1 MIKIRQDKSANYK
14 AVFFNGKTIRM
25 RIDNSKPILAPTNP
39 EIEDVAIN
47 SKCLANC
54 SYCYTSATKF
64 GSNFENIIEK
74 AHGAWG
80 CLQPEERPFQIA
92 IGGAGESTIH
102 PDWVEFIKTSH
113 SLGIMP
119 NYTTNAMHTTPEIL
133 QTTEDLC
140 GGVAISYHPHIEK
153 VFHKGIADYS
163 QIKTRLNVHV
173 ILGDE
178 ESLHALQ
185 SIYDKYAEVLDY
197 LVVLPYQAAGR
208 GKPIDTKSVWLK
220 AFDWISSVQSEKF
233 AFGALF
239 YNFLLEN
246 KVPLEMSIYEPEI
259 YSGYRIMDDSFMT
272 LRKSSYDLVPKIIK
286 R

>member
-25 RIDNSKPILAPTNP
+25 RLDNSKPILTPTNP

-47 SKCLANC
+47 SKCFANC
-54 SYCYTSATKF
+54 NYCYTSATKF
-64 GSNFENIIEK
+64 GYNFDNVVEK
-74 AHGAWG
+74 AQKVWGA
-80 CLQPEERPFQIA
+80 LPETERPFQIA
-92 IGGAGESTIH
+92 IGGAGESTLH
-102 PDWVEFIKTSH
+102 PDWAEFIKTTH

-119 NYTTNAMHTTPEIL
+119 NYTTNGMHTDSTIL
-133 QTTEDLC
+133 QTTETYC

-153 VFHKGIADYS
+153 VFHKAIADYS

-173 ILGDE
+173 ILGDDQ
-178 ESLHALQ
+178 SLKALQ
-185 SIYDKYAEVLDY
+185 DIYDKYSNVLDY
-197 LVVLPYQAAGR
+197 LVVLPYQAVGR

-220 AFDWISSVQSEKF
+220 AFDWINSVQSEKF

-259 YSGYRIMDDSFMT
+259 YSGYRMMDDSYMT
-272 LRKSSYDLVPKIIK
+272 LRKSSYDLTPKIIK

>member
-25 RIDNSKPILAPTNP
+25 RLDNTKPILTPTNP
-39 EIEDVAIN
+39 EIEDVSIN
-47 SKCLANC
+47 SKCFANC
-54 SYCYTSATKF
+54 RYCYTSATKF
-64 GSNFENIIEK
+64 GSNFDNIVEK
-74 AHGAWG
+74 AHLVWG
-80 CLQPEERPFQIA
+80 SLPEIERPFQIA

-102 PDWVEFIKTSH
+102 PDWVEFIKATH

-119 NYTTNAMHTTPEIL
+119 NYTTNGMHTNSAIL
-133 QTTEDLC
+133 QTTEALC

-153 VFHKGIADYS
+153 VFHKAIADYS
-163 QIKTRLNVHV
+163 TIKTRLNVHV
-173 ILGDE
+173 ILGDDQ
-178 ESLHALQ
+178 SLKALQ
-185 SIYDKYAEVLDY
+185 DIYDKYSNVLDY

-208 GKPIDTKSVWLK
+208 GKPVDTKSVWLK
-220 AFDWISSVQSEKF
+220 AFEWINSVQSEKF

-259 YSGYRIMDDSFMT
+259 YSGYRMMDDSYMT
-272 LRKSSYDLVPKIIK
+272 LRKSSYDLTPKLIK